1 MLFTSFVILGNFGPR
16 FWGLGGEGGWGWSE
30 GLCQTE
36 RRFYSEKS
44 FFSVFVFLVRG
55 ILGLCYPILGS

>member
-1 MLFTSFVILGNFGPR
+1 MLFTSFVILVQDFGVL
-16 FWGLGGEGGWGWSE
+16 GGGEGWGWGK

-44 FFSVFVFLVRG
+44 FFSVFDFLMRG

>member
-1 MLFTSFVILGNFGPR
+1 MLFTSFVILVQDFGV
-16 FWGLGGEGGWGWSE
+16 LGEGGWGCGK

-44 FFSVFVFLVRG
+44 IFSVFDFLVRG